1 MEFLW
6 ELSHRDDMTRELVDH
21 TLDEMHKVLVDS
33 AGIKDSYKKKYIERC
48 IDSIKKGK
56 FFFHLRCTHKHSN

>member
-1 MEFLW
+1 
-6 ELSHRDDMTRELVDH
+6 MTRELVDH

>member
-1 MEFLW
+1 
-6 ELSHRDDMTRELVDH
+6 MTRELVDH

-48 IDSIKKGK
+48 IDSIKKGP
-56 FFFHLRCTHKHSN
+56 FSPLCCTHKHSN